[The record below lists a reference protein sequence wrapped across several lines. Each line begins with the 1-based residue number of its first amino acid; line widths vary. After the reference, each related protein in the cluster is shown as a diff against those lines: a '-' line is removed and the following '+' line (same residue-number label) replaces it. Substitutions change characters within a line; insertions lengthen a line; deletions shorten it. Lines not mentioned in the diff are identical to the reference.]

1 MPKIIRYEKDSDY
14 TEVNN
19 YMLTDKNISYSAKGL
34 LAYMLHNN
42 AQWRYYICK
51 LKEVST
57 DGETKISSILKEL
70 EEHKYLV
77 RRKFREKGKFKY
89 KFMIF
94 DMPFDYFDKKRKEL
108 EKDWADE
115 ADTITVVATKT
126 IKFDNDFILNKELS
140 FKAKGLMLFLLSLKK
155 DQEISRKLLENNS
168 TDRESSLRTG
178 IKELS
183 KFEYIIKSTKQK
195 NNKEKKGFGN
205 FEYVINEKPEK
216 QKELPDDIKTE
227 LQKQQKL
234 FEYKKIK
241 PSKQLLEYI
250 KEKKISTEA
259 LASAIFKIPVNVE
272 FKSAYLM
279 KILKKNSKKANFT
292 WREVHNEISNFKAS
306 ENVVEFKNL
315 SKESKKYLNEKF
327 EANEFNVEWYIVNFE
342 TLDEESSHYNK
353 GIPLYES

>member
-19 YMLTDKNISYSAKGL
+19 YMLTDKNLSFSAKGL

-70 EEHKYLV
+70 EENKYLV
-77 RRKFREKGKFKY
+77 RKKFREKGKFKY

-108 EKDWADE
+108 EKNWADE

-126 IKFDNDFILNKELS
+126 IKFDNEFILNKELS

-155 DQEISRKLLENNS
+155 DQEISRKLLEDNS
-168 TDRESSLRTG
+168 TDKRFSLTESL
-178 IKELS
+178 KELE
-183 KFEYIIKSTKQK
+183 KFEYVLKSKKQK
-195 NNKEKKGFGN
+195 NNSNKKGFGSID
-205 FEYVINEKPEK
+205 YVINEKPEIK
-216 QKELPDDIKTE
+216 KEFPEDIKTE

-250 KEKKISTEA
+250 KENKISTET
-259 LASAIFKIPVNVE
+259 LASAIFKIPANVE

-279 KILKKNSKKANFT
+279 KILKTNSKKANFT

-306 ENVVEFKNL
+306 ENVIEFKNL

-342 TLDEESSHYNK
+342 TLNEESHHYNK